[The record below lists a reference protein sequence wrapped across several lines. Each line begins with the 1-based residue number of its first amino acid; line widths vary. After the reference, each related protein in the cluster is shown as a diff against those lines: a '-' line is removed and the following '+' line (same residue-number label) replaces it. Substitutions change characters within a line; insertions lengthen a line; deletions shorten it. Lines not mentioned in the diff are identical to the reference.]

1 MLFSAFLIKAEF
13 TSTSDILHDRTISDG
28 IRESRGVKY
37 GQASTSP
44 VSSIA
49 EKEQVAI
56 LEGKTIRS
64 LLKPYS
70 L

>member
-44 VSSIA
+44 VSSMIE
-49 EKEQVAI
+49 EKSKWRFWREKQSEV
-56 LEGKTIRS
+56 
-64 LLKPYS
+64 Y
-70 L
+70 